1 MYESL
6 ENENGDLKQLNAKLM
21 LNNVAIK
28 QENTALKE
36 KADSLAQI
44 SSKTILASLQ
54 NSKDISEIKELNPAS
69 KGGE

>member
-1 MYESL
+1 M
-6 ENENGDLKQLNAKLM
+6 
-21 LNNVAIK
+21 
-28 QENTALKE
+28 KE